1 MFSLEKNGKKT
12 FLGKTK
18 SSIYNFCVSRL
29 WLKKIISFLGVS
41 LGYKMLPKCEKV
53 CDTYYKNKK
62 VYLSVVAILFNE
74 APYVKEWIEYHRMLG
89 VERFYIYDN
98 GSTDNVK
105 DILKPYMDK
114 GIVCYHYVPG
124 FEMQNKVY
132 RDAIY
137 KYKNQTRWMAVIDLD
152 EFILPLENTNI
163 CEFLK
168 NYEKYPAVV
177 VNWKVFDS
185 NGFET
190 PPTENGGLIIA
201 NYTRVHADIDIQINT
216 HIKSI
221 VNPKRVFT
229 INNPH
234 YAYYKNFADAV
245 DENFKA
251 VEGPF
256 NSPHTS
262 NKIRINHYH
271 CKSRAEYMKKVDKWC
286 ADVKRKRVLDEATI
300 NIPEYRHDYVIQKY
314 VKELK
319 KRMEIND

>member
-1 MFSLEKNGKKT
+1 MFCLEKDGKKT
-12 FLGKTK
+12 FLGKAK
-18 SSIYNFCVSRL
+18 SSIYNFRVVRPL
-29 WLKKIISFLGVS
+29 LRKTISYLGVS
-41 LGYKMLPKCEKV
+41 LGYKYLPKCEMV
-53 CDTYYKNKK
+53 CDTYYENSK
-62 VYLSVVAILFNE
+62 VYLSIVAILFNE

-105 DILKPYMDK
+105 DVLKPYMDE

-132 RDAIY
+132 RDAVF
-137 KYKNQTRWMAVIDLD
+137 KYKNQTRWMAIIDLD
-152 EFILPLENTNI
+152 EFILPLEKDSI

-168 NYEKYPAVV
+168 DYEKYPAVV
-177 VNWKVFDS
+177 ANWKVFDS

-190 PPTENGGLIIA
+190 PPTEHGGLVTA
-201 NYTRVHADIDIQINT
+201 NYTRVYADDDIPINT

-229 INNPH
+229 VNNPH
-234 YAYYKNFADAV
+234 YSYYKNFASAV

-256 NSPHTS
+256 NSPQTS
-262 NKIRINHYH
+262 NKIRINHYN
-271 CKSRAEYMKKVDKWC
+271 CKSRAEYMEKVNKWC
-286 ADVKRKRVLDEATI
+286 ADTKRKRVLDEATI
-300 NIPEYRHDYVIQKY
+300 NIPEYKHDYAIQKY
-314 VKELK
+314 VAELE
-319 KRMEIND
+319 KRMEIDN